1 MRLIFS
7 FSMLTVL
14 ALYGTAAA
22 GPYTSLMVFGDS
34 LSDVGNT
41 SAATLGFSPGS
52 NYFQGRYSNGPVY
65 AERLS
70 TGRGLG
76 TLTRSGAGGND
87 FAYGGARLTGTGGFT
102 GLFINDLDEQVS
114 DYLNRLG
121 GQSAPAGALFVVFI
135 GASDLFNGVT
145 NTSSLASG
153 ITNQAQRLVNAGA
166 RNLLTINL
174 PRLGLTPDYNRNA
187 ASAANISNLTIALND
202 ALASSFAT
210 LGDARP
216 DVAIRSLD
224 VETLFD
230 NLVANPT
237 QWGFTNVLD
246 KGQGVAD
253 ASGYVFWDGVH
264 PTARGHTLLSE
275 AALQA
280 VLPTGDYNRDGFVT
294 AADYTAW
301 QATFAGRFATG
312 SSLTADGAFDGVID
326 AADYTVW
333 RDRVMVGGVAVPE
346 PAGIAIVALSFLFTL
361 GFGTRISRGS
371 SFMTNSNA
379 HSAKVAL
386 KAPTR

>member
-1 MRLIFS
+1 MRLIS
-7 FSMLTVL
+7 FNSLLLVV
-14 ALYGTAAA
+14 ALYAPAAA
-22 GPYTSLMVFGDS
+22 SPYTSLLVFGDS

-65 AERLS
+65 AERLA
-70 TGRGLG
+70 TGLGLG

-121 GQSAPAGALFVVFI
+121 SQPAPAGALFVVFI
-135 GASDLFNGVT
+135 GANDLFNGVT
-145 NTSSLASG
+145 NTGSLASG

-174 PRLGLTPDYNRNA
+174 PRLGLTPDYNRNPT
-187 ASAANISNLTIALND
+187 SATSISSLTIALND
-202 ALASSFAT
+202 ALASSFAA

-216 DVAIRSLD
+216 DVTIHSLD
-224 VETLFD
+224 VEKLFD

-253 ASGYVFWDGVH
+253 ATGYVFWDGVH

-294 AADYTAW
+294 PADYTAW
-301 QATFAGRFATG
+301 QSTFAGRFATG

-333 RDRVMVGGVAVPE
+333 RDRVGVSAVGVPE
-346 PAGIAIVALSFLFTL
+346 PAGLALIAAGIISTFVL
-361 GFGTRISRGS
+361 GIKLPQSR
-371 SFMTNSNA
+371 N
-379 HSAKVAL
+379 
-386 KAPTR
+386 